1 MPQGT
6 KKLEEK
12 LRRIQERS
20 ERIEDMTKEMRLSER
35 ERAKKDEQ
43 IVKNARELCKS
54 ILKKEAEGLQEN
66 EDGTPEK
73 DNVWFRLPTDEM
85 LDQAQKSFERYDGFW
100 KTKIHDAQEINREKT
115 AKIDE
120 LQKELEELREG
131 VVQVQRKKEKKKKVR
146 IVNAF
151 AMEEDDD
158 YDEFSRD
165 IAAQTESL
173 NNWESEE
180 RRKRNGVFG
189 FLSVAKKEEAEERK
203 NTETFSKEEIEEVIS
218 GMTANE
224 KLVLDILGGTGTGDI
239 KGIRDEVSKRL
250 GEAGTKTERTYRG
263 AVADCVAKGL
273 IRQDTDWVVSAPTM
287 GGTRFM
293 CLTKKG
299 RVVYGEISGKKPVLT
314 VYERVRKI
322 YPDVSRGFGVR
333 VTADMIG
340 NSEYYR
346 SRDAVIYCLERRK
359 RLKIDDEQAFLPD
372 ITIEMDGERPVYIKY
387 ETGTETVHEFAV
399 SANKVFRYSGTMYM
413 IVPNNEVLNIVREY
427 ILKWEEAERRK
438 PRIKR
443 VVRFCASTFEDM
455 RYGLGTKDTSGKGK
469 PSVPQWKFAREFAP
483 APDGET
489 ENRMKGEES

>member
-20 ERIEDMTKEMRLSER
+20 EQIENMTKDMKLKER
-35 ERAKKDEQ
+35 EHEKKEEQ
-43 IVKNARELCKS
+43 IVKNVRELCKS
-54 ILKKEAEGLQEN
+54 ILKKETEGLQEN

-73 DNVWFRLPTDEM
+73 DNVWFRLPTNEM
-85 LDQAQKSFERYDGFW
+85 LDQAQKSFESYDGFW
-100 KTKIHDAQEINREKT
+100 KKKIHDAQEINREKT
-115 AKIDE
+115 EKIDE
-120 LQKELEELREG
+120 LLEELEELREG
-131 VVQVQRKKEKKKKVR
+131 VVQIKKEKKKKRKIR

-165 IAAQTESL
+165 IATQTEDL
-173 NNWESEE
+173 NNWEKEE
-180 RRKRNGVFG
+180 RKKRNGVFG
-189 FLSVAKKEEAEERK
+189 FLSAVKKEEAEERK
-203 NTETFSKEEIEEVIS
+203 NTETFTKEEIDEIIS

-224 KLVLDILGGTGTGDI
+224 KLVIDILGGTGTGDI

-273 IRQDTDWVVSAPTM
+273 IRQDMDWVVTAPTM

-299 RVVYGEISGKKPVLT
+299 KTVYEAVSGQKPVLT

-322 YPDVSRGFGVR
+322 YPDVSKGFGIR
-333 VTADMIG
+333 VTADMMG

-346 SRDAVIYCLERRK
+346 SRDAVIHCLERRK
-359 RLKIDDEQAFLPD
+359 RLKIDEDQAFIPD

-387 ETGTETVHEFAV
+387 ETGTETPHEFAV
-399 SANKVFRYSGTMYM
+399 SANKVFKYSGTMYM
-413 IVPNNEVLNIVREY
+413 IVPNGEVLNAVREY
-427 ILKWEEAERRK
+427 IRMWEEAERKK

-455 RYGLGTKDTSGKGK
+455 RYGLGVKDTSGRAK
-469 PSVPQWKFAREFAP
+469 PSVPQWKFVKEFAP
-483 APDGET
+483 APERDTGD
-489 ENRMKGEES
+489 RMEGGKE

>member
-20 ERIEDMTKEMRLSER
+20 EQVENMTRDMKLKER
-35 ERAKKDEQ
+35 EHEKKEEQ
-43 IVKNARELCKS
+43 IVKNVRELCKS

-85 LDQAQKSFERYDGFW
+85 LDQAQKSFESYDGFW
-100 KTKIHDAQEINREKT
+100 RKKIHDAQEINREKT

-120 LQKELEELREG
+120 LQKELDELREG
-131 VVQVQRKKEKKKKVR
+131 VVQEKKEMKKKKKIR

-173 NNWESEE
+173 NNWEREE
-180 RRKRNGVFG
+180 KKKRNGVFG
-189 FLSVAKKEEAEERK
+189 FISAAKKEEAEEKK
-203 NTETFSKEEIEEVIS
+203 NAEIFTKRELEEIIS
-218 GMTANE
+218 ALTANE
-224 KLVLDILGGTGTGDI
+224 KLILDILGGTGIGDI
-239 KGIRDEVSKRL
+239 KGIRDEVSNRL

-273 IRQDTDWVVSAPTM
+273 IRQDMDWTVSAPTM

-293 CLTKKG
+293 CLTSKG
-299 RVVYGEISGKKPVLT
+299 KAVYEEISGQKPVLT

-322 YPDVSRGFGVR
+322 YPDVSKGFGVR

-359 RLKIDDEQAFLPD
+359 RLKIDQEQAYVPD
-372 ITIEMDGERPVYIKY
+372 ITIEMEGERPVYIKY
-387 ETGTETVHEFAV
+387 ETGTETPHEFAV

-413 IVPNNEVLNIVREY
+413 IVPNGDVLRIVREY
-427 ILKWEEAERRK
+427 IRIWEEEERRK
-438 PRIKR
+438 PRIRR

-455 RYGLGTKDTSGKGK
+455 RYGLGTKDTSGKDK
-469 PSVPQWKFAREFAP
+469 PSVPQWKFAKEFAP
-483 APDGET
+483 APEEDAGD
-489 ENRMKGEES
+489 RKKGEEA